1 MRGEIRLLQVDHEAG
16 DEGRLTVG
24 GLGGGTAVDADG
36 GHECGG
42 SFLYGL
48 VGRESGG
55 ADGGEEVLH
64 GAVAG
69 RVGLHE
75 LGRQGVGL
83 GLAVELGL
91 LGDAAVVVGHDLGRD
106 AGLGLIGRFEDAVHL
121 GVIGHVH
128 RVVELRL
135 PDGLNL

>member
-1 MRGEIRLLQVDHEAG
+1 MGRELRLLQVDHEAG

-24 GLGGGTAVDADG
+24 RLGGCTAVDADG

-42 SFLYGL
+42 GFLYGL
-48 VGRESGG
+48 VGRESGS
-55 ADGGEEVLH
+55 ANGGEEVLH
-64 GAVAG
+64 GAIAG

-75 LGRQGVGL
+75 FGREGVGL
-83 GLAVELGL
+83 SLAVEFGL
-91 LGDAAVVVGHDLGRD
+91 FGDAAVIVGHDVGRD
-106 AGLGLIGRFEDAVHL
+106 TGLGLIGRFQDAVHF

-135 PDGLNL
+135 PDGFDL

>member
-1 MRGEIRLLQVDHEAG
+1 MSREFRLLQVDHKAG
-16 DEGRLTVG
+16 DESRLTVG
-24 GLGGGTAVDADG
+24 RLGGRTAVDADG

-42 SFLYGL
+42 GFLYSL

-55 ADGGEEVLH
+55 TNGGEEVLH

-69 RVGLHE
+69 RIGLHE
-75 LGRQGVGL
+75 FGREGVGL
-83 GLAVELGL
+83 SLAVELGL
-91 LGDAAVVVGHDLGRD
+91 FGDAAVIVGHDLGRD
-106 AGLGLIGRFEDAVHL
+106 AGLGLVGRFQDAVHL

-128 RVVELRL
+128 RVVELLL